1 MPGNYGD
8 CSRTPAPRR
17 AWMTGAGAGLVRVED
32 GAVIRFTCAPTATF
46 PARSAALV
54 TSRGLILPS
63 VDRYAH

>member
-1 MPGNYGD
+1 
-8 CSRTPAPRR
+8 
-17 AWMTGAGAGLVRVED
+17 MTGACAGLVRVED
-32 GAVIRFTCAPTATF
+32 GPAIRFTCAPTATF